1 MTSAPQ
7 LETITLGR
15 LRLRIS
21 VVVGQPT
28 AGTGAQEMDH
38 ERCRAVRSWFSPK
51 MTVSLDTF
59 RNVRNFRMDLAL
71 NGAAGLPLVVSFLCQ
86 TSDGLD
92 HKLNEC
98 VR

>member
-51 MTVSLDTF
+51 MTVSQDVVTRF
-59 RNVRNFRMDLAL
+59 AL
-71 NGAAGLPLVVSFLCQ
+71 
-86 TSDGLD
+86 
-92 HKLNEC
+92 
-98 VR
+98 